1 MSGSRPEYSRRT
13 FHHGHALHPP
23 APVHYC
29 PPTRHILDV
38 FNDNIVGKRW
48 GLAALATSSSLCGA
62 AIVLALIFIG
72 DAPHRFGPPFWTLGT
87 IVIAYLICAL
97 PISTYTIAVCQ
108 RRALGWLGGPTPMT
122 QPQLR
127 ATLRLP
133 RTICTV
139 IAALWSIGGI
149 AVSVPAFAL
158 LAQPDALST
167 TATIGLGGLGTIGYT
182 FVFVERAMRP
192 VMAHAVQKMPTGR
205 SEPQLVFEWNTP
217 RHKTDDAIPADRRSF
232 TQTELQTFFDA
243 CDDLVDREFA
253 KGSKRWLPLMR
264 DSTAFKVCYA
274 YGLRRRELSMLDY
287 HDFGP
292 NPHVGKYG
300 RYGAVQVRYAK
311 GMSGSGPRRRTVLT
325 VPEFDWVVD
334 LLGHWLSPQGRE
346 QFATADRSASLWPSE
361 RAGATGIRNFNRTF
375 TTVRELAGLPTELK
389 MHCLRHS
396 YVTHLLEAGYDPM
409 FVQQQVGHAYS
420 STTALYTSVSADFK
434 QKTIQRMIQQRIVTR
449 DEKDAGKGM

>member
-38 FNDNIVGKRW
+38 FNDNIVGRRW

-205 SEPQLVFEWNTP
+205 SEPQLSVASRLLLVWALSTALPLTAAIVLLNAPSATATNRIASATAMASVALVAGIAAELALSRAVAHP
-217 RHKTDDAIPADRRSF
+217 LRQLRRSVDAIAHGNHTTHVTVDDSSEIGVLQNSVNQLADALREQQRLRDILNRHVGLGVARRALA
-232 TQTELQTFFDA
+232 TGELLSGEIHDITAVF
-243 CDDLVDREFA
+243 VDVRE
-253 KGSKRWLPLMR
+253 
-264 DSTAFKVCYA
+264 STA
-274 YGLRRRELSMLDY
+274 L
-287 HDFGP
+287 
-292 NPHVGKYG
+292 
-300 RYGAVQVRYAK
+300 GAL
-311 GMSGSGPRRRTVLT
+311 P
-325 VPEFDWVVD
+325 PE
-334 LLGHWLSPQGRE
+334 LGHRG
-346 QFATADRSASLWPSE
+346 
-361 RAGATGIRNFNRTF
+361 
-375 TTVRELAGLPTELK
+375 
-389 MHCLRHS
+389 
-396 YVTHLLEAGYDPM
+396 
-409 FVQQQVGHAYS
+409 
-420 STTALYTSVSADFK
+420 
-434 QKTIQRMIQQRIVTR
+434 
-449 DEKDAGKGM
+449 